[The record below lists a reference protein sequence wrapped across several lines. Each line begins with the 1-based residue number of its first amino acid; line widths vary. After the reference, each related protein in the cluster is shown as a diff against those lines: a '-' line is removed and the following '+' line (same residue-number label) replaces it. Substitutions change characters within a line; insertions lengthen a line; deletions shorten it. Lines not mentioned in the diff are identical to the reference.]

1 MITDMTIPNTLAWMG
16 YEFEKNPVKMIC
28 IGCERCGYDRFD
40 IRDSIQT
47 QGPSGT
53 VYSMLITQCLQ
64 CGATYDISI
73 QKVPVR

>member
-1 MITDMTIPNTLAWMG
+1 MITDMTVPNTLAWMD
-16 YEFEKNPVKMIC
+16 YEFERNPVKMIY
-28 IGCERCGYDRFD
+28 IGCEKCDYDRFE

-53 VYSMLITQCLQ
+53 VYSLLIAQCLQ